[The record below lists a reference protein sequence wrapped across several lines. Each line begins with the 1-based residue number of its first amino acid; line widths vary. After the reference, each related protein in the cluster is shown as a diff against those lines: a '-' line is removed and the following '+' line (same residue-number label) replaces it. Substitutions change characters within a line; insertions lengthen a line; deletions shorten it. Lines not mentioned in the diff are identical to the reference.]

1 MYVISL
7 FVKCRVRVELVVFG
21 IKGLYHNFLSSTTQK
36 SSQIYGKLSEYLKKY
51 EEKYRFSSEEDDDL
65 KKAYLDGE
73 GNMNFIL
80 DSVLC
85 CTVEDDDR
93 FAEKIEKWIKD
104 GDVPKFSAFKK
115 SMSKA
120 AKAKRGAN
128 SSREA
133 AEAEQHAADLGL
145 TGGTNGSEDALR
157 MMIAKRQEKRAQES
171 NNFLDALAAKYAK
184 PEKKAKT
191 GNKKK

>member
-1 MYVISL
+1 M
-7 FVKCRVRVELVVFG
+7 
-21 IKGLYHNFLSSTTQK
+21 
-36 SSQIYGKLSEYLKKY
+36 
-51 EEKYRFSSEEDDDL
+51 
-65 KKAYLDGE
+65 DGE

-145 TGGTNGSEDALR
+145 TGGTNDSEDALR

-191 GNKKK
+191 GNKEK